1 MKGKHRWRYVGGA
14 VALVVAALFFFT
26 RSLPWQAITVRSEE
40 AVFQGRAER
49 LRDFFHPEELK
60 AFGISEDDA
69 IRAID
74 EVVAPEMDVFK
85 VDRRSREFW
94 DSDDQ
99 LVMKV
104 SVYHVGSSE
113 SKGVMFG
120 VMETDKGYRVLL
132 SNLVAVA
139 RQRIIQSSQEEDRS
153 DVQVKLSTMLG
164 ELTKRGISGYWH
176 IDSNEIELWPEG

>member
-1 MKGKHRWRYVGGA
+1 
-14 VALVVAALFFFT
+14 
-26 RSLPWQAITVRSEE
+26 
-40 AVFQGRAER
+40 
-49 LRDFFHPEELK
+49 
-60 AFGISEDDA
+60 
-69 IRAID
+69 
-74 EVVAPEMDVFK
+74 
-85 VDRRSREFW
+85 
-94 DSDDQ
+94 
-99 LVMKV
+99 MKV